1 MNIGERITE
10 LRKNAGYS
18 RVEFAEK
25 IGMPQTTLR
34 NYETGVRE
42 PGHSFIVQM
51 ANIFNVSTDYL
62 LGLID
67 EKVPLCSN
75 DTELQLTED
84 DLEIAKKYHILDKFS
99 KETIRLVLAREL
111 ERANELKRS
120 IKESHYSQPHAIP
133 ESDTQT
139 KIIPYF
145 RKIASAGS
153 GEYLFDYIPT
163 DTIKVPL
170 DHISKEAEFVVGVNG
185 DSMEPHYR
193 DGDKVLVKK
202 ITERLQSGHVGIF
215 MIGNDVLIKRVGD
228 AGLLSDNKK
237 YPDIPYSGTQ
247 DIKCIGEVIGKTAPE
262 LNSNMSDVDIQ
273 ALNCGGVKLLNENS
287 KISSFPF

>member
-1 MNIGERITE
+1 MSLNSRIKERREQLKMTRAE
-10 LRKNAGYS
+10 LA
-18 RVEFAEK
+18 AK
-25 IGMPQTTLR
+25 IGVTSSAIANYENDISSPKIELLYRLFQALECDANYLYQDEMNALTNSTQTTSDEMDIMLQ
-34 NYETGVRE
+34 YRE
-42 PGHSFIVQM
+42 LD
-51 ANIFNVSTDYL
+51 DY
-62 LGLID
+62 G
-67 EKVPLCSN
+67 
-75 DTELQLTED
+75 
-84 DLEIAKKYHILDKFS
+84 
-99 KETIRLVLAREL
+99 KETIKLLL
-111 ERANELKRS
+111 EREINRIYYLKSFIEEKS
-120 IKESHYSQPHAIP
+120 IKSPINISE
-133 ESDTQT
+133 DTTPT
-139 KIIPYF
+139 KIISF
-145 RKIASAGS
+145 FHKIASAGS

-163 DTIKVPL
+163 DTLEIPL
-170 DHISKEAEFVVGVNG
+170 DHVSKDADFVIGVNG

-202 ITERLQSGHVGIF
+202 TTERLQSGHVGIF